1 MGDKKRKNAGKSE
14 TLRGKQNDRARQD
27 KRKKKKFWLT
37 KTIRETEYRQMGE
50 YKSVRNYMQLL

>member
-27 KRKKKKFWLT
+27 KRKKKEILT
-37 KTIRETEYRQMGE
+37 DKDN
-50 YKSVRNYMQLL
+50 KRNRIQTNG